1 MYRKLISTLAAALI
15 SSAAFAHEWTPTY
28 PKFESSYMDGVLMTT
43 MTLFNKREDI
53 SYYEISIFD
62 SEWNPI
68 EFAAAERLINVKYT
82 ERKNIDLYVRASD
95 VDRIEYICSLSK
107 ILSSDVET
115 SGLATKICSRV
126 K

>member
-1 MYRKLISTLAAALI
+1 MYRKLITTLAAALI
-15 SSAAFAHEWTPTY
+15 SSAASAHEWTPTY
-28 PKFESSYMDGVLMTT
+28 PEFSSSYMDGVLMTT

-62 SEWNPI
+62 NEWNPI
-68 EFAAAERLINVKYT
+68 EFAASERLINIEFT
-82 ERKNIDLYVRASD
+82 ERKSIDLYIRAKD
-95 VDRIEYICSLSK
+95 LDRVEYICSLSK
-107 ILSSDVET
+107 ILSSDVES